1 MLHCGTLSA
10 ERTPTIPNELM
21 KALLS
26 LVVVFFTAEAQRYR
40 RGSQRFLCATLRV
53 LCASAV
59 SCLLSLAATPEILK
73 VEPPN
78 WWAKQSIGSKQNPLR
93 LLIRGRN
100 LSGAKVNAPRGFKAS
115 HLKTNAAGTY
125 LFVDVVINK
134 NTKPGAYVFQ
144 VVTNDG
150 GADLKFEIAAPLP
163 KQGNFQGF
171 NQDDVMYLIMP
182 DRFANGDATNDDPAI
197 SKGLLDRS
205 KGRYYHGGDLQ
216 GVINKLP
223 YLKDLGVTAIWLNPI
238 YDNNNQADQKEVY
251 DGQPTT
257 GYHGYG
263 AIDFYAVDE
272 HLGDVKKF
280 RELVEKAHALGLK
293 IIQDQVANH
302 CGPYHPWVN
311 DMPTPTWFNGTEAN
325 HINENWQTHL
335 LMDKYAS
342 PELLKPVLDGW
353 FVNILPDLN
362 QNDPEAAKYIIQNTL
377 WWIGV
382 SGMDAIRQDT
392 LPYVPRKFWNQWMT
406 AIKRDYPNVNVVGE
420 TLDGLPSQV
429 AFFQGGVARWDG
441 VDSKID
447 TEFDYPLYFP
457 LRRVFGEGQSIKQ
470 LVDILKQDYLYPNP
484 DVLVTHIGSHDVA
497 RFMNERGATAEG
509 LKLAFTFLMT
519 MRGIPQLYYGDEIA
533 MRGGNDPDN
542 RRDFPGGWSG
552 DGRNAFEATGRTAEE
567 NDVFNHLKKAL
578 RIRRELEPLRR
589 GKLMHLAINEP
600 SYAFARFTNN
610 KAVIVAFN
618 NNAQPEAIEADV
630 PRVLKLNDGTVLKN
644 VLGAGAEVKIENGK
658 LKFTLAPRAAVIL
671 S

>member
-1 MLHCGTLSA
+1 MLNCGTLSA
-10 ERTPTIPNELM
+10 ERTPTIPNEFM
-21 KALLS
+21 KAVLS
-26 LVVVFFTAEAQRYR
+26 LAVVFFTAEAQRYR
-40 RGSQRFLCATLRV
+40 RGSQRFLGATLRI
-53 LCASAV
+53 LCVSAV

-78 WWAKQSIGSKQNPLR
+78 WWANQSIGSKTNPLR
-93 LLIRGRN
+93 LMIRGRN
-100 LSGAKVNAPRGFKAS
+100 LQGAKVQAPNGFKANN
-115 HLKTNAAGTY
+115 LKINAAGTY
-125 LFVDVVINK
+125 LFIDLVINK

-150 GADLKFEIAAPLP
+150 GADVRFEIAAPLP

-171 NQDDVMYLIMP
+171 NQNDVLYLIMP
-182 DRFANGDATNDDPAI
+182 DRFANGDATNDDSAI
-197 SKGLLDRS
+197 SKGLLDRG
-205 KGRYYHGGDLQ
+205 KGRFYHGGDLQ
-216 GVINKLP
+216 GVIHKLP
-223 YLKDLGVTAIWLNPI
+223 YLKDLGITAIWLNPI
-238 YDNNNQADQKEVY
+238 YDNNNQPDQKEVY

-280 RELVEKAHALGLK
+280 RELIVKAHALGIK

-311 DMPTPTWFNGTEAN
+311 DTPTPTWFNGTEAS

-362 QNDPEAAKYIIQNTL
+362 QNDPEAAQYIIQNTL

-392 LPYVPRKFWNQWMT
+392 LPYVPRKFWHQWMT

-429 AFFQGGVARWDG
+429 AFFQGGAARFDG
-441 VDSKID
+441 IDSKVD

-470 LVDILKQDYLYPNP
+470 LVDILNQDYLYPNP

-542 RRDFPGGWSG
+542 RRDFPGGWNG
-552 DGRNAFEATGRTAEE
+552 DSRNAFEATGRTAEE
-567 NDVFNHLKKAL
+567 NDVFEHLKKAL
-578 RIRRELEPLRR
+578 RLRRELEPLRR
-589 GKLMHLAINEP
+589 GKLLHLAINEQ
-600 SYAFARFTNN
+600 SYAFARYTNN
-610 KAVIVAFN
+610 KTVIVAFN
-618 NNAQPEAIEADV
+618 NNPQPETIEADV
-630 PRVLKLNDGTVLKN
+630 PRALKLNDGTVLKN
-644 VLGAGAEVKIENGK
+644 VRGSGAEVKIENGK
-658 LKFTLAPRAAVIL
+658 IKFTLAPRAAVIL
-671 S
+671 N

>member
-1 MLHCGTLSA
+1 
-10 ERTPTIPNELM
+10 M
-21 KALLS
+21 KAPLS
-26 LVVVFFTAEAQRYR
+26 LAAVFFTAEAQRWH
-40 RGSQRFLCATLRV
+40 RGSQRKKLCAPLWS
-53 LCASAV
+53 LCASV
-59 SCLLSLAATPEILK
+59 VISLFSLSSLAATPEILK

-78 WWAKQSIGSKQNPLR
+78 WWANQNIGSKINPLR
-93 LLIRGRN
+93 LMIRGRN
-100 LSGAKVNAPRGFKAS
+100 LQGAKVNAPSGFKAS
-115 HLKTNAAGTY
+115 NLKINAAGTY
-125 LFVDVVINK
+125 LFVDVVINRS
-134 NTKPGAYVFQ
+134 TKPGAHIFQ

-150 GADLKFEIAAPLP
+150 GADLKFEIASPLP

-197 SKGLLDRS
+197 SKGLFDRN

-238 YDNNNQADQKEVY
+238 YDNNNQPDQKEVY

-311 DMPTPTWFNGTEAN
+311 DTPTPTWFNGTEAN

-362 QNDPEAAKYIIQNTL
+362 QNDPETAKYIIQNTL

-392 LPYVPRKFWNQWMT
+392 LPYVPRQFWNQWMT

-420 TLDGLPSQV
+420 TLDGLPAQV
-429 AFFQGGVARWDG
+429 AFFQGGATRFDG
-441 VDSKID
+441 VDSKVD

-457 LRRVFGEGQSIKQ
+457 LRRVFGEGQSIRQ
-470 LVDILKQDYLYPNP
+470 LIDILNQDYLYPNP
-484 DVLVTHIGSHDVA
+484 NVLVTHIGSHDVA
-497 RFMNERGATAEG
+497 RFMNERGATVEG

-519 MRGIPQLYYGDEIA
+519 MRGIPQLYYGDEVA

-542 RRDFPGGWSG
+542 RRDFPGGWNG
-552 DGRNAFEATGRTAEE
+552 DSRNAFEAAGRTAEE
-567 NDVFNHLKKAL
+567 SDVFEHLKKAL

-589 GKLMHLAINEP
+589 GKLMHLAINGQ
-600 SYAFARFTNN
+600 SYAFARYTNN
-610 KAVIVAFN
+610 KTVIVAFN
-618 NNAQPEAIEADV
+618 NNSQPEMIEADV
-630 PRVLKLNDGTVLKN
+630 PRALKLNDGTVLKN
-644 VLGAGAEVKIENGK
+644 VLGSGAEVKIENGK
-658 LKFTLAPRAAVIL
+658 IKFTLAPRAAVIL